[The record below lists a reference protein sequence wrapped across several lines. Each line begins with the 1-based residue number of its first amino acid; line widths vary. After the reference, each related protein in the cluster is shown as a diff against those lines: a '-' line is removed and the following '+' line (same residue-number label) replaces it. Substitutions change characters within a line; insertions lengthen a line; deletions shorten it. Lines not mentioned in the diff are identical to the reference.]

1 MENVSFNS
9 DKILSDLT
17 RLLENGKITYEQF
30 SEKYDSIVNT
40 TKEIYAKNEETKQLE
55 IREKSKIEASK
66 TDLGKQISG
75 LINNM
80 KPRQPNYQI
89 PNPYSPVPDWRD
101 SNSITSKDN

>member
-17 RLLENGKITYEQF
+17 RLLETGKITYEQF

-66 TDLGKQISG
+66 TDFGKQISD
-75 LINNM
+75 LINGM
-80 KPRQPNYQI
+80 KPQQPNFRI
-89 PNPYSPVPDWRD
+89 PNPYSSPFTPE
-101 SNSITSKDN
+101 DN